1 MFSAVML
8 LPSESLFCDNTQDK
22 ILPEPAHLPLTS
34 ESLNA
39 SSQERK
45 ELHSRQ
51 NLVLWGLT
59 LGMISDFLQLLDLK
73 GTQRLWSWP
82 TFSHWDI
89 RFYVWLLTRK
99 YRNQKAEEENAVH
112 EPVSPS
118 SGNGRLSGVDS
129 TSTAVSVRPGGKGL
143 GSGLAGAHHLDSYFE
158 NMKQAII
165 LAIATRLVGG
175 LALVTWILRKRRR

>member
-8 LPSESLFCDNTQDK
+8 MPSESLFCDTSRDMSRS
-22 ILPEPAHLPLTS
+22 EPADRHIS
-34 ESLNA
+34 SKGLNS

-59 LGMISDFLQLLDLK
+59 LGMISDFLQLLDSE
-73 GTQRLWSWP
+73 GTQKLWSWP

-99 YRNQKAEEENAVH
+99 YRNQKAEEEQAAP
-112 EPVSPS
+112 EPGSPS
-118 SGNGRLSGVDS
+118 SGHERLSGADS
-129 TSTAVSVRPGGKGL
+129 TTTAVSVRPGGKGL
-143 GSGLAGAHHLDSYFE
+143 RSGLAGAHHLDSYFE

-175 LALVTWILRKRRR
+175 LALVTWILGKRRR